1 MALFSLLSLSLW
13 RIKSAPLITIKCFLK
28 KQSASEGTWPWA
40 HYNLPCTNAFLGTIN
55 FLQYTPKFSVF
66 KLKRCKRVPHHIA
79 FLSSSMFW
87 GGKKFWGFKKNNKNL
102 LLLEKGMYVRM
113 TPLKFHHVIKPFIGA
128 AGLIHYLKMVSKLP
142 WQYYASFIPL
152 VSIKEKAWKGPKITI
167 SAAHCLTFHQYLLL
181 NSDTPSNSW

>member
-28 KQSASEGTWPWA
+28 KQSASEGIWPWA
-40 HYNLPCTNAFLGTIN
+40 HYNLPYTNAFLGTIN

-87 GGKKFWGFKKNNKNL
+87 GGKKIL
-102 LLLEKGMYVRM
+102 RIQEKQW
-113 TPLKFHHVIKPFIGA
+113 KPFIVRERDVCQNDT
-128 AGLIHYLKMVSKLP
+128 IK
-142 WQYYASFIPL
+142 IP
-152 VSIKEKAWKGPKITI
+152 SSDK
-167 SAAHCLTFHQYLLL
+167 TFYRG
-181 NSDTPSNSW
+181 SWSNSLFKDGL